1 MEFSPYAYPGRA
13 FLALYLD
20 PSLSWIPWELL
31 FDGKTFL
38 CERFNFSRRLV
49 EKSSSEKRSAR
60 RTLSEWPWGRGIL
73 ILYGDVQG
81 LSATAEKSAIEDIT
95 HAARH
100 LVSFNISKTA
110 AEALELL
117 QQGYD
122 ICHYIGHAVY
132 DGASLA
138 ASGWRFGDG
147 SILSAADL
155 GRASSQASFP
165 RLIFANSFFSARQTG
180 NAESHITTMHRAF
193 LNNGVSHY
201 IGTTN
206 NVPNASSVQFSSS
219 FYSTLLAG
227 VKVGAALCWA
237 RDTLRR
243 STQSSWMCYVAYGN
257 PKDGKAKIRV
267 NDLARELEVKSKAV
281 LEVLPEV
288 GVTEK
293 KTHSSS
299 LTIDEAERVRK
310 HFRSSPEA
318 QTSASNSARAL
329 CREEEIKTKIDLSDI
344 SRPGDVLRAL
354 TQRKEAVPAPAA
366 RPVPPQPA
374 TAARQTSR
382 ITTTAKPAAPT
393 VPTPQP
399 QRLAPR
405 LIVPQI
411 GPRPVYKA
419 PQRLAV
425 PPLVVPLSVPPN
437 SQAQLRPA
445 FADTPKMSTESTPA
459 DQPLSSTVVR
469 PPIQPGVAA
478 QVGSSLPDLLQTDR
492 LHCLFIDLEE
502 EGLGCSYQWREGLS
516 GSELQ
521 PPGEDE
527 LISLNKLKDLASA
540 LSRVLQ
546 RLRRQPSN
554 HTPDLTEL
562 QDAGVELY
570 EKILSV
576 HVAEELHDERECA
589 YLEIHIPPELSWIPW
604 ELLSDGEHFLC
615 QRFKIARRLQ
625 KVGKLFRAA
634 ASRRSICWVCAHG
647 SMLI

>member
-1 MEFSPYAYPGRA
+1 MGDLHSVIVELQAGALTYQYRSPDASALAPPEIFYKGIQPIELGAWVRRLVTLRGVKGGLSEVCDFGSRLYDQLIPSELAQRLSANLEFSPYAYPGRA

-281 LEVLPEV
+281 L
-288 GVTEK
+288 
-293 KTHSSS
+293 
-299 LTIDEAERVRK
+299 
-310 HFRSSPEA
+310 
-318 QTSASNSARAL
+318 
-329 CREEEIKTKIDLSDI
+329 
-344 SRPGDVLRAL
+344 
-354 TQRKEAVPAPAA
+354 
-366 RPVPPQPA
+366 
-374 TAARQTSR
+374 
-382 ITTTAKPAAPT
+382 
-393 VPTPQP
+393 
-399 QRLAPR
+399 
-405 LIVPQI
+405 
-411 GPRPVYKA
+411 
-419 PQRLAV
+419 
-425 PPLVVPLSVPPN
+425 
-437 SQAQLRPA
+437 
-445 FADTPKMSTESTPA
+445 
-459 DQPLSSTVVR
+459 
-469 PPIQPGVAA
+469 
-478 QVGSSLPDLLQTDR
+478 
-492 LHCLFIDLEE
+492 
-502 EGLGCSYQWREGLS
+502 
-516 GSELQ
+516 
-521 PPGEDE
+521 
-527 LISLNKLKDLASA
+527 
-540 LSRVLQ
+540 
-546 RLRRQPSN
+546 
-554 HTPDLTEL
+554 
-562 QDAGVELY
+562 
-570 EKILSV
+570 
-576 HVAEELHDERECA
+576 
-589 YLEIHIPPELSWIPW
+589 
-604 ELLSDGEHFLC
+604 
-615 QRFKIARRLQ
+615 
-625 KVGKLFRAA
+625 
-634 ASRRSICWVCAHG
+634 
-647 SMLI
+647 